1 MSRHLILAS
10 CLAFALGAAACQDQ
24 STEPTSPTS
33 SPRYDDSGAPTPR
46 VKLPPSSRIADQ
58 LNAVDRVINPNDYV
72 CDPSTPLMDWFT
84 IEAQK
89 VITQEPDIFFDLF
102 LGLAA
107 DQVTAANALFLETE
121 ATPQFFGYTGE
132 FTKKLQK
139 TERDV
144 KRFWDIFSDD
154 IQLIGMHGTTLL
166 DVDRVSATY
175 QAAFQIAPGVPVPPE
190 LAQQFADQVRA
201 DILAS
206 QTLNGGDHPLF
217 SFNSFA
223 ATSFGGP
230 IPDKIVI
237 GDGILEGFEA
247 VGFGDVA
254 PKAIYAHEFS
264 HHIQYEHGYNTE
276 DIPGTA
282 NPDPS
287 ERNRYNELMADA
299 FAGYYLTHKKGAG
312 FHRKR
317 VEQFLQIFFQLGDCA
332 FNTPTH
338 HGTPNQRMAAA
349 QFGFDVAHDA
359 DRKGRIL
366 SSAAFHDMFV
376 EAWPAIIAPDA
387 PPELA
392 VGR

>member
-10 CLAFALGAAACQDQ
+10 CLAFVLGAASCQDQ
-24 STEPTSPTS
+24 TTEPTSPTS
-33 SPRYDDSGAPTPR
+33 TPRYDETGAPR
-46 VKLPPSSRIADQ
+46 VTLPPSTQVADR
-58 LNAVDRVINPNDYV
+58 LNAVDQVINPNDYA
-72 CDPSTPLMDWFT
+72 CDPSTPIMDWFT
-84 IEAQK
+84 DEAQR
-89 VITQEPDIFFDLF
+89 VIAQEPNLFFDLF
-102 LGLAA
+102 VGLAA
-107 DQVTAANALFLETE
+107 DQVTAQNALFLETE

-132 FTKKLQK
+132 FTRKLER

-166 DVDRVSATY
+166 DVDRVAATY
-175 QAAFQIAPGVPVPPE
+175 EVAFQVAPGVPVPPE
-190 LAQQFADQVRA
+190 VAQQLASQVRA

-206 QTLNGGDHPLF
+206 QTLNGGNHPLF

-223 ATSFGGP
+223 STSFGGP

-237 GDGILEGFEA
+237 GDGILEGFEV

-254 PKAIYAHEFS
+254 PKAIYAHEFA
-264 HHIQYEHGYNTE
+264 HHIQFEHGYNTE
-276 DIPGTA
+276 DIPGSA
-282 NPDPS
+282 NPDAA

-299 FAGYYLTHKKGAG
+299 MAGYYLTHRKGAG

-317 VEQFLQIFFQLGDCA
+317 VEQFLQIFFQIGDCA

-349 QFGFDVAHDA
+349 RFGFDVADQA
-359 DRKGRIL
+359 RKNGHIL
-366 SSAAFHDMFV
+366 TSEQFHALFV
-376 EAWPAIIAPDA
+376 AKYQELVAPDA
-387 PPELA
+387 PNA
-392 VGR
+392 AA